1 MFITIP
7 SIAVVLIGLL
17 LSTNFCSV
25 EQLLFESNTLINVY
39 AAMTPLNAENH
50 IGHIREL
57 ITLNTSNST
66 GDNRQSFVKPCL
78 TNNAYSPNGSSGNN
92 SVQAAGA
99 GEVFRFSALPPL
111 ITMNYTGKVYCGT
124 LSDYKYRVG
133 MTFTQLQIPNKK
145 VTSDLPPKLIK
156 IRKGS
161 NVKFIMNGFPK
172 LLPPTNL
179 AVGAYSANNGTAI
192 KLLNSTNSD
201 STVIKMDLPKG
212 RYILLTTATWLPR
225 AEDITGY
232 TIYKFLV
239 NII

>member
-1 MFITIP
+1 MIVTI
-7 SIAVVLIGLL
+7 SSVAVVLITLL

-25 EQLLFESNTLINVY
+25 EQLLFESNNLINVY
-39 AAMTPLNAENH
+39 ATMTPFNTENRVS
-50 IGHIREL
+50 HIREL

-66 GDNRQSFVKPCL
+66 DYARQGLDKSCI
-78 TNNAYSPNGSSGNN
+78 TNNAYSPTGLNGNN
-92 SVQAAGA
+92 KVQTEGA

-111 ITMNYTGKVYCGT
+111 IIMNYTGKVYCGT

-145 VTSDLPPKLIK
+145 VTTNLPSKLIRIQK
-156 IRKGS
+156 DSK
-161 NVKFIMNGFPK
+161 VKFIINGLPK
-172 LLPPTNL
+172 LLPPSNL
-179 AVGAYSANNGTAI
+179 AVGAYFANNGTAI

-201 STVIKMDLPKG
+201 NTVVKMDLAKG
-212 RYILLTTATWLPR
+212 MYIILATATWLPR